1 MEKTRGKGYQVL
13 SHEGLQRPMVQT
25 MKDIQEEI

>member
-1 MEKTRGKGYQVL
+1 MAKTREKGYQVL
-13 SHEGLQRPMVQT
+13 PHEGLRRPMVQT